1 MYININDCILLD
13 PLDIFWRFMKELSGH
28 ALFKHIYLT
37 LFNYIQLYFF
47 KQHLRTP
54 CVADKHPQ
62 TSHISRIP
70 TAIISREKRFVDLK
84 QTRSTNP
91 QADEL
96 FNLGIDALP
105 RAAAAADRWG
115 LRAARQRHP
124 QLVKHRLP
132 QVGALKARTKVLES
146 GRTRTRS
153 IIIAT
158 CNYWT

>member
-1 MYININDCILLD
+1 MTVSFLILWTSFGDLWKSFRDMLYSNI
-13 PLDIFWRFMKELSGH
+13 
-28 ALFKHIYLT
+28 HIYIYIYSA
-37 LFNYIQLYFF
+37 LFNYIQLFFF

-70 TAIISREKRFVDLK
+70 TAIISRAKRFVDLK
-84 QTRSTNP
+84 QIRSTNP

-146 GRTRTRS
+146 GRTRS

-158 CNYWT
+158 FNYWT